1 MRIAVACL
9 VLILGMSGNAD
20 AYRADG
26 VGLSSCGMWT
36 HFRTQPDDLVAMMY
50 ESWVQGFLSGIGYI
64 SPLGANPLGGLDV
77 TDVLGWIDL
86 YCQRN
91 PLDRVAEAAAAF
103 YRAHP
108 YRPAEHR

>member
-9 VLILGMSGNAD
+9 VLFLGLPPAAD

-26 VGLSSCGMWT
+26 VGLSSCGLWT
-36 HFRTQPDDLVAMMY
+36 HFRTQPDDLVTFTY

-64 SPLGANPLGGLDV
+64 GPLGANPLGGMDV
-77 TDVLGWIDL
+77 MDVLTWIDG
-86 YCQRN
+86 YCRKN

-108 YRPAEHR
+108 YRPADRR